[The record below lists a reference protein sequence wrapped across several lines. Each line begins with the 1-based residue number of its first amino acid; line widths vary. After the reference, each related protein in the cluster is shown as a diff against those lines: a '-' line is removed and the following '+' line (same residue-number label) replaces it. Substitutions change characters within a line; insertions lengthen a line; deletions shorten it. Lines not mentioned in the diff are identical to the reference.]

1 MFNLK
6 KSVVVLDLTEIETEL
21 LTSLVHQMLQLLHDP
36 DEEEHTD
43 PLAKMIG
50 MNGPTEISDD
60 PVLARLFPDAYRDNP
75 EHSAEFRRFTWNDL
89 QQRKIQHGHL
99 VLENLKRFPG
109 EKKLSEPEVNAWLLT
124 LNDLRLAL
132 GTRIGLDNETELQL
146 TNESLPPVF
155 GVYDWLTGLQGTLID
170 CLAT

>member
-6 KSVVVLDLTEIETEL
+6 KSDVILDLTEIETEL
-21 LTSLVHQMLQLLHDP
+21 LNSLVHQLLQLLHDP
-36 DEEEHTD
+36 DEEAHED
-43 PLAKMIG
+43 PLAKLVG

-89 QQRKIQHGHL
+89 QQKKIENGHI
-99 VLENLKRFPG
+99 VLETLKSFPG
-109 EKKLSEPEVNAWLLT
+109 EKKLKEPEVQAWLLI

-132 GTRIGLDNETELQL
+132 GTRIGLDNETEIQL
-146 TNESLPPVF
+146 SNQSLPPVF

-170 CLAT
+170 CLTE